1 MVSNHEIAS
10 CILKW
15 NLLTWDG
22 NGSVMNRAVD
32 MRSIYVNYVS
42 RQLRIPDILPSPPPP
57 PLSFKMWELRCSRS
71 NADSGV
77 PMKYPSNL
85 ITGPSQHTQALAR
98 RAEGRL
104 WSWAARVSGRHG
116 DASDAANSE
125 LDAAGQAGLGARQ
138 RP

>member
-1 MVSNHEIAS
+1 MMVSNHEIAS

-57 PLSFKMWELRCSRS
+57 PFRSRCGS
-71 NADSGV
+71 
-77 PMKYPSNL
+77 
-85 ITGPSQHTQALAR
+85 
-98 RAEGRL
+98 
-104 WSWAARVSGRHG
+104 
-116 DASDAANSE
+116 
-125 LDAAGQAGLGARQ
+125 LDALEVTQTQEYR
-138 RP
+138 